1 MEFTVWSV
9 FARTESLRYDE
20 PIAAQDLK
28 RWRDGVGL
36 MGVHVRGI
44 YDVSGMRE
52 EADLL
57 LWMHGPT
64 MQGLQ
69 ESLRAFRRTAAGESV
84 ELVWSAMGRHDLNEA
99 ARGHIQGFAAGE
111 QPRPWVSVC
120 PYGRSEEWYSLT
132 DDERRDLIVDRAGVL
147 RHHSSVLVTMVP
159 AFALTDYEW
168 LQALEADHVGDLIDI
183 TRALRTSASGAHIR
197 DEPPYY
203 TGRRLDFTDVIEVLR

>member
-9 FARTESLRYDE
+9 FARTESLKYDE

-36 MGVHVRGI
+36 MGVHVRGF

-84 ELVWSAMGRHDLNEA
+84 ELVWSAMGRLDPNET
-99 ARGHIQGFAAGE
+99 ARGHVQGFAAGDA
-111 QPRPWVSVC
+111 PRPWISVSPC
-120 PYGRSEEWYSLT
+120 ERSEEWYSLT
-132 DDERRDLIVDRAGVL
+132 PDGRREMLADRAGVL
-147 RHHSSVLVTMVP
+147 RHHPNVLVTMVP

-168 LQALEADHVGDLIDI
+168 LQALESDRVGDLIDL
-183 TRALRTSASGAHIR
+183 TRALRTSVSGAHIR

-203 TGRRLDFTDVIEVLR
+203 TGRRLDFTDVIDVLR